1 VLIKN
6 MDKQTRQTDGQSDS
20 YIPSKTLV
28 ARGINT
34 IWSGRRVKVQI
45 EHFFTPRNV
54 LSFKLIA

>member
-1 VLIKN
+1 MLIKN
-6 MDKQTRQTDGQSDS
+6 MDKQTDRRMDRV
-20 YIPSKTLV
+20 IPIYPPKTLV

-45 EHFFTPRNV
+45 EPFFTPRNV

>member
-1 VLIKN
+1 

-45 EHFFTPRNV
+45 EPFLTPRNV